1 MNMMDSSFLCL
12 DIGTSGVRGIANR
25 IRNAKIDKT
34 AYYSVDDFDTV
45 FALKSVIDELENQ
58 IGVRFDTAYIT
69 GNFGPSYFK
78 MTAKNTVWPND
89 HKITGNDIKSQI
101 SEIDAPD
108 GFYPMHIIPL
118 RYDTPKI
125 RNMLSPIGHSDRQLV
140 SAYSALFFDGEQMQK
155 LLEILRHAHIQP
167 NAFYTPHFLANAVLR
182 TKKTTVMFIDFGAEY
197 TTVSLWTDRGPVWY
211 NAYAIGGNDLTSEIS
226 TRLNI
231 PFTDAERIKKSVAD
245 LQSNEMSRFS
255 PADPAYAFSC
265 ADVNDIVT
273 QFYSDLLVK
282 IKSDSVEHIE
292 KYNPTEIIIT
302 GGGTRING
310 IVDELN
316 GIFNIPITT
325 TDSDT
330 TVRTLAKYVWMCEE
344 PHRNAY
350 ISRTE
355 KIQHRIDKI
364 LKVFRIHR
372 KHRPQKKQIP
382 ILPSSLCF
390 DMSNPTTYTMFE
402 SAGISAIHIDIMDGL
417 YVDKIASGLDE
428 LRKIRQFWNGHLHVH
443 LMTEAPSEWAI
454 GAIESGA
461 DTVILSTNTSGLR
474 NAIQIVHASNHRVGI
489 ALNPDS
495 PVSLLKT
502 VLRDLDE
509 VMIMAVKPGAAGQ
522 KFNKNVLQKISMLA
536 ATRKKYG
543 LKFIISVDGGINS
556 ETAQLCWDAGADA
569 LVSGSYLAS
578 EPDFPIAVMSLLKPD
593 NHKVIL

>member
-1 MNMMDSSFLCL
+1 MMDSSFLCL
-12 DIGTSGVRGIANR
+12 DIGTCGVRGIASR

-58 IGVRFDTAYIT
+58 IGTRFDNAYIT

-78 MTAKNTVWPND
+78 MTAKNTVWTND
-89 HKITGNDIKSQI
+89 HKITANDIKSQI
-101 SEIDAPD
+101 SELDAPD
-108 GFYPMHIIPL
+108 DFYPMHIIPL

-140 SAYSALFFDGEQMQK
+140 SAYSALFFDSKHMQK
-155 LLEILRHAHIQP
+155 LLEILRHAHIQS

-231 PFTDAERIKKSVAD
+231 PFSEAERIKKTVAD

-273 QFYSDLLVK
+273 QFYNDLLTK
-282 IKSDSVEHIE
+282 IKSDSSEYIE
-292 KYNPTEIIIT
+292 KYNPTEIII
-302 GGGTRING
+302 GGGGARING
-310 IVDELN
+310 LSAELYATL
-316 GIFNIPITT
+316 NIPITN

-330 TVRTLAKYVWMCEE
+330 TVRTLAKYIWMCEE

-350 ISRTE
+350 IARTE
-355 KIQHRIDKI
+355 KIQNRINKI
-364 LKVFRIHR
+364 LKIFKIHR
-372 KHRPQKKQIP
+372 KPKKQNIP

-402 SAGISAIHIDIMDGL
+402 SVGISAIHVDIMDGL
-417 YVDKIASGLDE
+417 YVNKIAGGLDE
-428 LRKIRQFWNGHLHVH
+428 LRKIREFWHGHLHVH
-443 LMTEAPSEWAI
+443 LMTEAPSEWAR

-474 NAIQIVHASNHRVGI
+474 NAIKIVHNMNHRVGI

-509 VMIMAVKPGAAGQ
+509 VMIMAVTPGAAGQ
-522 KFNKNVLQKISMLA
+522 EFNKNVLQKISMLA
-536 ATRKKYG
+536 AARKKYG

-556 ETAQLCWDAGADA
+556 ETARLCWDAGADA

-578 EPDFPIAVMSLLKPD
+578 APDFPIAVMSLVRPD
-593 NHKVIL
+593 KH